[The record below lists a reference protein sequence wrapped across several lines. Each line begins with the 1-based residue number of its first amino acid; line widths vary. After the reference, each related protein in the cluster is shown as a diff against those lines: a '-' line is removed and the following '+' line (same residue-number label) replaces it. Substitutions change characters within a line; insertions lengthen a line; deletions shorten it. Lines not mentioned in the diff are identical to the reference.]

1 MNDNLNDIEKIFGI
15 HACISVL
22 NNKKRRIKKIWCT
35 EETLRK
41 IKKNIINEKKIK
53 EIQIYNRSDLD
64 KKLKT
69 TNHQGI
75 VIFCKKL
82 KTSNEIKLIQSE
94 KNILILDSL
103 VDPQN
108 VGSIMRSAYIFG
120 INCIFFNEKN
130 SFSINEILIKAASGA
145 YEKVELIPVKNI
157 VNLIKILKKYNFWV
171 IGLDKFG
178 KKDITTID
186 KNIKKALVLGSE
198 NKGIRDLIKKNCDF
212 LVKIVMHNNDKHID
226 SLNVSNAAA
235 VLFYELKRK

>member
-1 MNDNLNDIEKIFGI
+1 MNDNLNDIEQIFGI

-35 EETLRK
+35 EETFRK
-41 IKKNIINEKKIK
+41 IRKNIINEKKIK

-64 KKLKT
+64 RKLKT

-75 VIFCKKL
+75 VIFCNKL

-108 VGSIMRSAYIFG
+108 VGSIIRSAYIFG

-130 SFSINEILIKAASGA
+130 SFSINEVLIKAASGA
-145 YEKVELIPVKNI
+145 YEKIELIPVKNI
-157 VNLIKILKKYNFWV
+157 VNLIKILKKNNFWV

-186 KNIKKALVLGSE
+186 KDIKKALVLGSE

>member
-1 MNDNLNDIEKIFGI
+1 MNNNLSDIEKIFGI

-22 NNKKRRIKKIWCT
+22 NNNRRKIKKIWCT

-41 IKKNIINEKKIK
+41 IRKNIINEKKIT
-53 EIQIYNRSDLD
+53 EIKIYKRSDLD

-69 TNHQGI
+69 TIHQGI
-75 VIFCKKL
+75 VIFCNKL
-82 KTSNEIKLIQSE
+82 KTGNVSKLLQNE

-120 INCIFFNEKN
+120 INCIFFNERN
-130 SFSINEILIKAASGA
+130 SFSINEVLIKAASGS
-145 YEKVELIPVKNI
+145 YEKIELIPVKNI
-157 VNLIKILKKYNFWV
+157 VNLIKNLKKYNYWV

-198 NKGIRDLIKKNCDF
+198 SKGIRDLIKKKCDF
-212 LVKIVMHNNDKHID
+212 LVKIVMHSNDKHID

-235 VLFYELKRK
+235 VLFYELNRK

>member
-1 MNDNLNDIEKIFGI
+1 MNDNLNDIEQIFGI

-35 EETLRK
+35 EETFRK
-41 IKKNIINEKKIK
+41 IRKNIINEKKIK

-64 KKLKT
+64 RKLKT

-75 VIFCKKL
+75 VIFCNKL

-130 SFSINEILIKAASGA
+130 SFSINEVLIKAASGA
-145 YEKVELIPVKNI
+145 YEKIELIPVNNI
-157 VNLIKILKKYNFWV
+157 VNLIKILKKNNFWV

-178 KKDITTID
+178 KKNITTID
-186 KNIKKALVLGSE
+186 KDIKKALVLGSE